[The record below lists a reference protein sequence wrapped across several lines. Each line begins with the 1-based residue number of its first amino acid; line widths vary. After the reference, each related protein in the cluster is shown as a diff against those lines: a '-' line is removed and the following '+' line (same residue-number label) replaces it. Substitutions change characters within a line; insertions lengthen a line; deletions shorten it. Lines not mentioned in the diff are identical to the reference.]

1 MNDLKHRIL
10 VAVKD
15 DLVDIEKALAD
26 NLNPYL
32 DLVSDVAGHI
42 LFSGGK
48 RLRPLLMVLSAR
60 ICGYNGNYEK
70 TFSTALEY
78 LHAATL
84 LHDDLVD
91 EATLRRGKP
100 VAHSKWGNSI
110 TVLVG
115 DYLLARALSI
125 SAATGRLRIVQILAG
140 LTENMSQGEVHQLMR
155 KGDTSLTEEEYK
167 EVIRRKTAMLFEA
180 ACRVSA
186 IIADATEEQER
197 ALAEYGYNLGIA
209 FQMAGDLFDYT
220 LQTSEFGKEVGAD
233 LREGKLTLPVI
244 HALKNTTSDDKD
256 RMVKIIQNQDFSA
269 EDFKTLVELL
279 DKHGGLAYTQHTAA
293 SHIEKAQKALSL
305 FKPSQTK
312 DIMILRNTPSRA
324 RFRKK
329 AWCMVHRGHEFGNRN
344 NENHE
349 NSKHQK
355 PYKSF

>member
-1 MNDLKHRIL
+1 MNDLKRRIL
-10 VAVKD
+10 AAVED
-15 DLVDIEKALAD
+15 DLNEIEKALAD

-32 DLVSDVAGHI
+32 DLVSEVAGHL

-60 ICGYNGNYEK
+60 ICGYTGNYEK

-78 LHAATL
+78 LHTATL

-100 VAHSKWGNSI
+100 VANAAWGNSI
-110 TVLVG
+110 AVLVG

-125 SAATGRLRIVQILAG
+125 SAGTGRLKVIQVLAK

-155 KGDTSLTEEEYK
+155 KGDINLAEEEYL

-186 IIADATEEQER
+186 MLADAPVEKEN

-209 FQMAGDLFDYT
+209 FQMADDLFDYT
-220 LQTSEFGKEVGAD
+220 LTTSDFGKEVGAD

-244 HALKNTTSDDKD
+244 YALHQATSDDRD
-256 RMVKIIQNQDFSA
+256 LMIKIIQDRDFSA
-269 EDFKTLVELL
+269 EDFKTLTGLL
-279 DKHGGLAYTQHTAA
+279 DKHGGLAYT
-293 SHIEKAQKALSL
+293 EKAAAAYIGNSKNALSI
-305 FKPSQTK
+305 FEPSQTK
-312 DIMILRNTPSRA
+312 DILLDLADYALA
-324 RFRKK
+324 RR
-329 AWCMVHRGHEFGNRN
+329 M
-344 NENHE
+344 
-349 NSKHQK
+349 
-355 PYKSF
+355 